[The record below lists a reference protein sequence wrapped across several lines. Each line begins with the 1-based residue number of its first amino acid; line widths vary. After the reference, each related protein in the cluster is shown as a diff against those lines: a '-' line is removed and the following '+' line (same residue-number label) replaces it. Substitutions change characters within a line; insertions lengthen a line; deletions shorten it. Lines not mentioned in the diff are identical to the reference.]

1 MFAALLLECKQSKYH
16 QTLKAL
22 YAYIPIQNLIR
33 KENATASARLLLL
46 IIVWIFTKRLQMSLA
61 IVAKNLIFHE

>member
-33 KENATASARLLLL
+33 KENATARLLLL
-46 IIVWIFTKRLQMSLA
+46 IIVWIFTKRLQMSLT
-61 IVAKNLIFHE
+61 IVAENLIVHE